1 MQTYSVAPAS
11 GPEAVASQPAQS
23 PTEPRAEHG
32 AQAIR
37 RPFSFAYLTLAVAST
52 LATLS
57 AVPAHAQY
65 YGGVVLN
72 QAGSG
77 GASLQLTGAA
87 SAADLANV
95 SQLTRGLV
103 LSSEPSLGM
112 RFGYRLSPNFSV
124 EAQYVDKAGL
134 TTDSAL
140 RLDAVNGRER
150 ALGLNLVGTLPLLKN
165 FSVDGRAGFRNESFS
180 AGAIDTAGTHFGS
193 TTQRTISSGLLGVGL
208 QYNFNRSLGLRFDVE
223 RNRRFFSDRQSQD
236 SDNVSFGVVWRF

>member
-1 MQTYSVAPAS
+1 MHNSTVALSDAARRSSVFGAFVAPT
-11 GPEAVASQPAQS
+11 
-23 PTEPRAEHG
+23 PTA
-32 AQAIR
+32 
-37 RPFSFAYLTLAVAST
+37 F
-52 LATLS
+52 ATLLAAFALSLFS
-57 AVPAHAQY
+57 APTAHAQY

-72 QAGSG
+72 QAANKGL

-103 LSSEPSLGM
+103 LSNEPSLGM
-112 RFGYRLSPNFSV
+112 KLGYRLSPNFSV
-124 EAQYVDKAGL
+124 EAQYADKAGL
-134 TTDSAL
+134 SADSAV
-140 RLDAVNGRER
+140 RLESSNVRER

-165 FSVDGRAGFRNESFS
+165 FSVDGRAGFRSESFS
-180 AGAIDTAGTHFGS
+180 VGAIDPVASHFGIA
-193 TTQRTISSGLLGVGL
+193 TTRSVSSGLLGVGF